1 MSLGQVY
8 TPTAEVELATRIAL
22 EHWGGDLASASV
34 CDPACGAGDFL
45 LGPARAA
52 RSLVGVDV
60 DPVAVASARERLP
73 GVAIHHG
80 DALVVDPD
88 LFAWG
93 VHAPARYD
101 LVLGNPPYV
110 RHQQLRDGLG
120 RAEPYPPRVAA
131 AVAELAP
138 GLRLSR
144 RADLSAAFLALGVSL
159 LAEGGVLAFVTT
171 SAWLDASYGEP
182 LGRFLL
188 DAGLVELVD
197 RPAERTF
204 GAAEVGSV
212 IVVVRRG
219 HVGPVRLRRVGR
231 DVRDVEASDLRARG
245 KWGGRLLRAP
255 AAVAVLEAA
264 LAGCGTLGEACPVG
278 GYLITGNDRQ
288 HYRLVEEAGGV
299 PVVKSTRDERRI
311 MLDGAPRRFLVD
323 VPSQEPGDVLCVRT
337 ARDRHMVYLNPR
349 GWASGELYRVRA
361 PPGVSPAALAAYLSS
376 AVVGLQ
382 LETLGRA
389 YGGGGGPLK
398 VERQDLVQVR
408 LPPAA
413 VLSSRGAELEAALAP
428 LLAREIGTVPEEA
441 LAFDRLALE
450 RLCGALVGLS
460 PEQSDEVRAAHA
472 AAVTARVARSRRVL
486 GADL

>member
-8 TPTAEVELATRIAL
+8 TPAVEVELATRIAL
-22 EHWGGDLASASV
+22 EHWGGDLASAAV
-34 CDPACGAGDFL
+34 CDPACGTGDFL
-45 LGPARAA
+45 LGAA
-52 RSLVGVDV
+52 RDARMLVGVDV
-60 DPVAVASARERLP
+60 DPTAVAVARERLP
-73 GVAIHHG
+73 RAAIHHG
-80 DALVVDPD
+80 DALVVDPAR
-88 LFAWG
+88 FAWG
-93 VHAPARYD
+93 VHAPAQYD

-120 RAEPYPPRVAA
+120 RAEPYAPRVAA
-131 AVAELAP
+131 AVAGLAP

-144 RADLSAAFLALGVSL
+144 RADLSAGFLALGVSL
-159 LAEGGVLAFVTT
+159 LADDGVLAFVTT

-197 RPAERTF
+197 RPAQRTF
-204 GAAEVGSV
+204 EAAAVGSV

-219 HVGPVRLRRVGR
+219 HTGTVRLRRVDR
-231 DVRDVEASDLRARG
+231 DVRDVAADELRTRG

-255 AAVAVLEAA
+255 AAVAMLEAA
-264 LAGCGTLGEACPVG
+264 LVGYGTLGEACPVG

-288 HYRLVEEAGGV
+288 HYRLVEEGGAV

-311 MLDGAPRRFLVD
+311 VLDGAPRRFLVD
-323 VPSQEPGDVLCVRT
+323 VPAQEPGDVLCVRT

-361 PPGVSPAALAAYLSS
+361 PPGVSPTALAAFLSS

-408 LPPAA
+408 MPPVA
-413 VLSSRGAELEAALAP
+413 VLASRGAELEAALAP
-428 LLAREIGTVPEEA
+428 LLTRAIGTVPQEA
-441 LAFDRLALE
+441 LAVDRLALE

-460 PEQSDEVRAAHA
+460 ATESDLVRDAHA
-472 AAVTARVARSRRVL
+472 AAVCARVARSQRVL
-486 GADL
+486 V